1 MSLTYNSLVR
11 IFSKTAQKLQNL
23 VLLYLFGRTFL
34 KWLECFM
41 LTWRKKKVYL
51 AIDFFFLVPY
61 LFTLRGKN
69 KSIAL
74 LH

>member
-1 MSLTYNSLVR
+1 MFY
-11 IFSKTAQKLQNL
+11 AD
-23 VLLYLFGRTFL
+23 
-34 KWLECFM
+34 LEK
-41 LTWRKKKVYL
+41 KKKVYL

>member
-1 MSLTYNSLVR
+1 MFY
-11 IFSKTAQKLQNL
+11 AD
-23 VLLYLFGRTFL
+23 
-34 KWLECFM
+34 LEE
-41 LTWRKKKVYL
+41 KKKVYL